1 MKASRTCI
9 IALAVSIAFQLAPA
23 ASAVVIATSK
33 GAGADAEVRDHQPA
47 MNLGVATELAT
58 RILDNV
64 PPGASDINDRFS
76 AMYMKFDITGQTAFA
91 NQTTSVRLT
100 YRNSNLTPNRVHDNT
115 PPGNNFDYRTGIAFY
130 GLDRDHPG
138 NNWSET
144 LITYSNAPGIASDG
158 NNGTKDYDFVDPDGG
173 GPLRAPLT
181 PLGVALFPEVP
192 PQNRLPVGGALVF
205 SNDVLNNFV
214 VASLNAGKTSVTI
227 VAGIVHDGKYPFNDW
242 RNFNYLFV
250 PKELMTLNTD
260 VGYDADT
267 TNPSNPLGSPWSAA
281 SNAENA
287 AGFSPFS
294 PQLIFGPSGDM
305 NLDGHVN
312 AADYVRWRKT
322 SGIQGEYDMWRTNFG
337 RSFPGAATGTA
348 TVPEPQSALAWIL
361 AALLACL
368 HKPTRKPTT

>member
-1 MKASRTCI
+1 MKVCRFCI
-9 IALAVSIAFQLAPA
+9 ITLAISIAFPLAPA

-33 GAGADAEVRDHQPA
+33 GAGADAEVRDHQPGT
-47 MNLGVATELAT
+47 NFGDGTELAT
-58 RILDNV
+58 RILDNA
-64 PPGASDINDRFS
+64 PPGASDVIDRFS

-100 YRNSNLTPNRVHDNT
+100 YRNSNLTPNRVHDTT
-115 PPGNNFDYRTGIAFY
+115 PPGNNMGFRTGLAFY
-130 GLDRDHPG
+130 GLDRDHAG
-138 NNWSET
+138 NNWSEAT
-144 LITYSNAPGIASDG
+144 ITYMNAPGIASDG

-173 GPLRAPLT
+173 GPSRAPLV

-205 SNDVLNNFV
+205 SSDALNNFLV
-214 VASLNAGKTSVTI
+214 SSLNAGKTSVTI
-227 VAGIVHDGKYPFNDW
+227 VAGIVHDGKVPINDW

-250 PKELMTLNTD
+250 PKEQTTLNTD

-294 PQLIFGPSGDM
+294 PQLIFGPSGDL
-305 NLDGHVN
+305 NLNGRVD
-312 AADYVRWRKT
+312 AADYVKWRKT
-322 SGIQGEYDMWRTNFG
+322 SGNQVEYDMWRKNFG
-337 RSFPGAATGTA
+337 RSFAGSATVAT
-348 TVPEPQSALAWIL
+348 TVPEPHSAVLWIL
-361 AALLACL
+361 AAILAYL
-368 HKPTRKPTT
+368 HKTGRGK